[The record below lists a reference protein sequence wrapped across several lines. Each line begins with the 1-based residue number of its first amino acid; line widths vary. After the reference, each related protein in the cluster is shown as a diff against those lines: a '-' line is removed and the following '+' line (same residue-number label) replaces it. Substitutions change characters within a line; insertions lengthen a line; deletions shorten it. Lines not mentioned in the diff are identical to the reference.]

1 MCKLMN
7 QFKLSLTQV
16 SKQKNLM
23 LVDILLLSLG
33 EHTTSHFSLLANIDD
48 YLFAVKKL

>member
-1 MCKLMN
+1 MN
-7 QFKLSLTQV
+7 RFKLSLTQV

-33 EHTTSHFSLLANIDD
+33 EHTASHFALLANIDN
-48 YLFAVKKL
+48 YLFAIKKL